1 MKLVLEREPST
12 VHSTPGRLFVDGVF
26 ECFTLEDVVRPAKVY
41 GQTAVPP
48 GSYRVVLTM
57 SPRFKRV
64 LPLLL
69 EVPDFTGVR
78 IHPGNTDKDTEG
90 CVLVGQTRSRDF
102 VGNSRAAFN
111 TLFTKLQ
118 AARSPIYIE
127 IKGA

>member
-1 MKLVLEREPST
+1 MKLMLQREPST
-12 VHSTPGRLFVDGVF
+12 VHSTPGRLFIDGVF
-26 ECFTLEDVVRPAKVY
+26 ECYTLEDVVRPVKVY

-48 GSYRVVLTM
+48 GNYRVVLTM

-69 EVPDFTGVR
+69 EVPNFEGIR

-102 VGNSRAAFN
+102 VGNSRAAFDV
-111 TLFTKLQ
+111 LFKKLQ
-118 AARSPIYIE
+118 AARSPIHIE
-127 IKGA
+127 IKEA